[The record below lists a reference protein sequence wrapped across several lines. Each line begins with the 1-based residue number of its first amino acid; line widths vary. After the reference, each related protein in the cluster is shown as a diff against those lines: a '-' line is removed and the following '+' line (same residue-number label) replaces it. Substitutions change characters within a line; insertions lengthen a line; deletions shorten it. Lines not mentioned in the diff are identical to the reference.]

1 MLQDIPDFEIYAT
14 HFKSVDYSTNA
25 IHVSYETIQS
35 NFNQEII
42 SPFESFFVEWFC
54 FYSFIAL
61 FAFIRCTICV

>member
-54 FYSFIAL
+54 FL
-61 FAFIRCTICV
+61 